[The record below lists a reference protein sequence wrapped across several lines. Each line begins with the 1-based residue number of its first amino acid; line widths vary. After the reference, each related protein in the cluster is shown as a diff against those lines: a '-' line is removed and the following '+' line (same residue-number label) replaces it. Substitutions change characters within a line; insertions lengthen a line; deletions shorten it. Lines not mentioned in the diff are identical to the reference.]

1 MLIEQVKCLD
11 DNEDMIHFIEID
23 EIKGVNL
30 VFNY

>member
-11 DNEDMIHFIEID
+11 NNEDIINFIEID

-30 VFNY
+30 EFNY